1 MKLNRNKIINK
12 ELYYMIKN
20 NKIILMIEIL
30 SAPLGRLLISFMFLM
45 SGLNKAGN
53 YSNTSGWMESM
64 GVSSSILPLVILLEI
79 IGALAI
85 IVGWKTKIVA
95 FLLAGFC
102 FVSALIFHSDFSNQV
117 EMIMFM
123 KNIAIAGGFLFL
135 VANGAGNY
143 SLDNRKG

>member
-1 MKLNRNKIINK
+1 
-12 ELYYMIKN
+12 MIKN
-20 NKIILMIEIL
+20 NKIFLIIETFI
-30 SAPLGRLLISFMFLM
+30 SPLGRLLISFMFLM

-79 IGALAI
+79 IGAFAI
-85 IVGWKTKIVA
+85 IIGWHTKITA
-95 FLLAGFC
+95 FLLAGFSII
-102 FVSALIFHSDFSNQV
+102 SALIFHSDFSNQV

-123 KNIAIAGGFLFL
+123 KNFAIAGGFLIL

>member
-1 MKLNRNKIINK
+1 
-12 ELYYMIKN
+12 MIKN
-20 NKIILMIEIL
+20 NKIFLIIETL

-79 IGALAI
+79 IGAFAI
-85 IVGWKTKIVA
+85 IIGWHTKITA
-95 FLLAGFC
+95 FLLAGFSII
-102 FVSALIFHSDFSNQV
+102 SALIFHSDFSNQV

-123 KNIAIAGGFLFL
+123 KNFAIAGGFLIL

-143 SLDNRKG
+143 SLDNRKK

>member
-1 MKLNRNKIINK
+1 
-12 ELYYMIKN
+12 MIKN
-20 NKIILMIEIL
+20 NKIFLIIETL

-79 IGALAI
+79 IGAFAI
-85 IVGWKTKIVA
+85 IVGWNTKITA
-95 FLLAGFC
+95 FLLAGFSII
-102 FVSALIFHSDFSNQV
+102 SALIFHSDFSNQV

-123 KNIAIAGGFLFL
+123 KNIAIAGGFLIL

-143 SLDNRKG
+143 SLDNRKK

>member
-1 MKLNRNKIINK
+1 MT
-12 ELYYMIKN
+12 KN

-79 IGALAI
+79 IGAFAI
-85 IVGWKTKIVA
+85 IIGWHTKITA
-95 FLLAGFC
+95 FLLAGFSII
-102 FVSALIFHSDFSNQV
+102 SALIFHSDFSNQV

-135 VANGAGNY
+135 VVNGPGNF
-143 SLDNRKG
+143 SIDNRKIDTLVKSKISKNSI

>member
-1 MKLNRNKIINK
+1 
-12 ELYYMIKN
+12 MIKN

-85 IVGWKTKIVA
+85 IHAIKLQLFFWLD
-95 FLLAGFC
+95 FFC
-102 FVSALIFHSDFSNQV
+102 C
-117 EMIMFM
+117 
-123 KNIAIAGGFLFL
+123 
-135 VANGAGNY
+135 
-143 SLDNRKG
+143 

>member
-1 MKLNRNKIINK
+1 
-12 ELYYMIKN
+12 MIKN
-20 NKIILMIEIL
+20 NKIFLIIETL

-79 IGALAI
+79 IGAFAI
-85 IVGWKTKIVA
+85 IVGWHTKITA
-95 FLLAGFC
+95 FLLAGFSII
-102 FVSALIFHSDFSNQV
+102 SALIFHSDFSNQV

-123 KNIAIAGGFLFL
+123 KNFAIAGGFLIL
-135 VANGAGNY
+135 VANGAGNNKV
-143 SLDNRKG
+143 SRKNHRIGIIAIR

>member
-1 MKLNRNKIINK
+1 
-12 ELYYMIKN
+12 MIKN
-20 NKIILMIEIL
+20 IKIFLIIETL

-79 IGALAI
+79 IGAFAI
-85 IVGWKTKIVA
+85 TVGWHTKITA
-95 FLLAGFC
+95 FLLAGFSII
-102 FVSALIFHSDFSNQV
+102 SALIFHSDFSNQV

-123 KNIAIAGGFLFL
+123 KNFAIAGGFLIL

-143 SLDNRKG
+143 SLDNRKK

>member
-1 MKLNRNKIINK
+1 
-12 ELYYMIKN
+12 MIKN
-20 NKIILMIEIL
+20 KKIFLIIETL

-79 IGALAI
+79 IGAFAI
-85 IVGWKTKIVA
+85 IVGWHTKITA
-95 FLLAGFC
+95 FLLAGFSII
-102 FVSALIFHSDFSNQV
+102 SALIFHSDFSNQV

-123 KNIAIAGGFLFL
+123 KNFAIAGGFLIL

-143 SLDNRKG
+143 SLDNRKK

>member
-1 MKLNRNKIINK
+1 
-12 ELYYMIKN
+12 MIKN
-20 NKIILMIEIL
+20 NKIFLIIETL

-79 IGALAI
+79 IGAFAI
-85 IVGWKTKIVA
+85 IVGWHTKITA
-95 FLLAGFC
+95 FLLAGFSII
-102 FVSALIFHSDFSNQV
+102 SALIFHSDFSNQV

-123 KNIAIAGGFLFL
+123 KNIAIAGGFLIL

-143 SLDNRKG
+143 SLDNRKK

>member
-12 ELYYMIKN
+12 ELYYMIKI
-20 NKIILMIEIL
+20 NKIFLIIETL

-143 SLDNRKG
+143 SLDNRKV

>member
-1 MKLNRNKIINK
+1 MSKLQNLNSTVTNF
-12 ELYYMIKN
+12 
-20 NKIILMIEIL
+20 
-30 SAPLGRLLISFMFLM
+30 SAPIGRLLISFMFLM

-53 YSNTSGWMESM
+53 YTNTSGWMESM

-85 IVGWKTKIVA
+85 IVGWKTKIAA

-123 KNIAIAGGFLFL
+123 KNIAIAGGFLIL

>member
-1 MKLNRNKIINK
+1 MIKSNKIF
-12 ELYYMIKN
+12 L
-20 NKIILMIEIL
+20 IIETL

-79 IGALAI
+79 IGAFAI
-85 IVGWKTKIVA
+85 IVGWHTKITA
-95 FLLAGFC
+95 FLLAGFSII
-102 FVSALIFHSDFSNQV
+102 SALIFHSDFSNQV

-123 KNIAIAGGFLFL
+123 KNFAIAGGFLIL

-143 SLDNRKG
+143 SLDNRKK

>member
-1 MKLNRNKIINK
+1 
-12 ELYYMIKN
+12 MIKN
-20 NKIILMIEIL
+20 NKTFLKIEPL
-30 SAPLGRLLISFMFLM
+30 TAPLGRLLISFMFLM

-79 IGALAI
+79 IGAFAI
-85 IVGWKTKIVA
+85 IIGWHTKITA
-95 FLLAGFC
+95 FLLAGFSII
-102 FVSALIFHSDFSNQV
+102 SALIFHSDFSNQV

-123 KNIAIAGGFLFL
+123 KNIAIAGGFLIL

-143 SLDNRKG
+143 SLDNRKK